1 MAASVIVLVV
11 FLTITIIVQTV
22 RIDDLVDER
31 AKLIRLLDDRTQLMH
46 ELNYWKGTD
55 GVRSNQ

>member
-31 AKLIRLLDDRTQLMH
+31 AKIIR